1 VLAISSWTWLVV
13 AALGLLSIGIL
24 IRAAIGLIGR
34 LKELNR
40 TLSSAS
46 EEVGRALE
54 TMRSEM
60 DEATE
65 ALAELRQRREQDAG

>member
-1 VLAISSWTWLVV
+1 MLAVSSWTWLVV
-13 AALGLLSIGIL
+13 AALGLLTIGVL
-24 IRAAIGLIGR
+24 IRAIIGLIGR

-46 EEVGRALE
+46 EEVGQALE

-65 ALAELRQRREQDAG
+65 ALAELRRRREQPG